1 MKEKR
6 VVKKAVYHVIVFV
19 IGIIMIYPLIWMVM
33 SSFKENSTIF
43 STAGSLIPGCRWT
56 QTGQCPG
63 QMDNPVSSNRSPAA
77 GPAASGEESPGVQAA
92 CGCGTSGSSGR
103 RPGEGRFLWNGKV
116 KLMMNVAQT
125 N

>member
-43 STAGSLIPGCRWT
+43 STAGSLIPGL
-56 QTGQCPG
+56 
-63 QMDNPVSSNRSPAA
+63 PVADHY
-77 GPAASGEESPGVQAA
+77 
-92 CGCGTSGSSGR
+92 
-103 RPGEGRFLWNGKV
+103 
-116 KLMMNVAQT
+116 AQPQRGIPERHF
-125 N
+125 